1 MNTLPEWLAELEDEE
16 VNFIKNFVMNSGSLK
31 DMAIFY
37 GVSYPTVRLRLDRLI
52 EKIHIQNQVSED
64 PYILMIKRMAT
75 NNKIEFE
82 AAKILIMEFRKLQE
96 GGK

>member
-1 MNTLPEWLAELEDEE
+1 MNTIPEWMVELEDEDS
-16 VNFIKNFVMNSGSLK
+16 NFIKNFIVNSGSLK
-31 DMAIFY
+31 EMASFY

-52 EKIHIQNQVSED
+52 EKIHIQEQVQED
-64 PYILMIKRMAT
+64 PYILTIKRMAM

-82 AAKILIMEFRKLQE
+82 AAKTLITEFRKLHE